1 MNSRMKVVTNST
13 PLIELSK
20 INRLELLREVYG
32 SIIIPTEVYTEV
44 VIDGVGKPGAAEV
57 KAAEWIFCQAVIDG
71 NQVKRLRSLTHL
83 DLGECGA
90 IALAEE
96 IDAQRVIIDDCA
108 AREIAIARGLP
119 VVGTVGV
126 LIVAKARHLIPA
138 VKPILDTL
146 RSHGAR
152 ISDKL
157 YRQALT
163 TTGE

>member
-1 MNSRMKVVTNST
+1 MNPRMKVVTNST

-20 INRLELLREVYG
+20 INRLELLREMYG

-44 VIDGVGKPGAAEV
+44 VIDGVSKPGAAAV

-71 NQVKRLRSLTHL
+71 ERIKMLRSLTDL

-96 IDAQRVIIDDCA
+96 IDAQRVIIDDRA
-108 AREIAIARGLP
+108 AREVAIARGLP

-126 LIVAKARHLIPA
+126 LIAAKARHLIPA
-138 VKPILDTL
+138 VKPILDAL
-146 RSHGAR
+146 LAHGAR
-152 ISDKL
+152 ISDEL